1 MNGESITKQLKHI
14 EIRLRPYLYADDIN
28 AIHEAIKT
36 IDREKC
42 IQDAMTEIKEVVNE
56 EKEEDIKWASGL
68 QYSLK
73 IIKKHIGER

>member
-1 MNGESITKQLKHI
+1 
-14 EIRLRPYLYADDIN
+14 
-28 AIHEAIKT
+28 
-36 IDREKC
+36 
-42 IQDAMTEIKEVVNE
+42 MTEIKEVVNE